1 MFQAVIQ
8 RAQRAVDS
16 TLAKLVTRAAVAV
29 PLVIAAGF
37 GTAALTVTLT
47 DVYGP
52 ALSYTMMAG
61 LFVLLGGLTAA
72 LVSANGSTEATPAE
86 PTPTMAEDVAEVAA
100 PLLDRDTLVTLLST
114 AGPVALPGLLRVAA
128 RNLPLLVMAVI
139 VAFFFFGRSVTSTE
153 GEATEAD
160 TAPQAPIP

>member
-52 ALSYTMMAG
+52 ALSYSMMAG
-61 LFVLLGGLTAA
+61 LFVLLGGLSAA

-139 VAFFFFGRSVTSTE
+139 VAFFFFGRSVTSSE

-160 TAPQAPIP
+160 TAPQAPVP